1 MIGVVVY
8 LVVGVIVMRVQY
20 SAAGV
25 DLIPNKAFWKSLPG
39 LIKVIMLS
47 PVNINNHNAFLLLQD
62 GVLFTVSPCVSLAG
76 KSTGYSEMKS

>member
-1 MIGVVVY
+1 MESLAATAIHNLYSFSIMIGVVVY

-39 LIKVIMLS
+39 LIKVI
-47 PVNINNHNAFLLLQD
+47 I
-62 GVLFTVSPCVSLAG
+62 
-76 KSTGYSEMKS
+76 